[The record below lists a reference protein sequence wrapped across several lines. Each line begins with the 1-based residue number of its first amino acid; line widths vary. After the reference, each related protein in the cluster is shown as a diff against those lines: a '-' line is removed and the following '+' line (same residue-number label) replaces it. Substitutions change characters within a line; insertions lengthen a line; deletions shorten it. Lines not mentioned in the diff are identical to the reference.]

1 MPFPRVTAFAH
12 ELVATRLRPGDLAI
26 DATVGKGNDTLFLAE
41 RVGAE
46 GRVEG
51 FEIQEAALAIA
62 RPLLADHPQV
72 NLHHCGHER
81 MAEFVRGRAN
91 AILFNLGYLPSGD
104 KSIITTPDTTQQGLV
119 AALTLLNEGGILSV
133 VVYPG
138 HPGGREEA
146 GRVEGWF
153 AAQDPD
159 LYDRIHYGRYPTGPA
174 TASPYL
180 LALEKRA
187 R

>member
-12 ELVATRLRPGDLAI
+12 ELVAGHLRPGHLAI
-26 DATVGKGNDTLFLAE
+26 DATVGKGYDTLFLAE
-41 RVGAE
+41 RVGPE

-62 RPLLADHPQV
+62 RPLLARHPQV
-72 NLHHCGHER
+72 NLHHRGHEH
-81 MAEFVRGRAN
+81 MAGIVHGRAN

-104 KSIITTPDTTQQGLV
+104 KSIITTPETTQQGLA
-119 AALTLLNEGGILSV
+119 AALTLLNDGGILSV

-146 GRVEGWF
+146 GRVEEWF

-159 LYDRIHYGRYPTGPA
+159 LYDRIHYGRFPTGPA
-174 TASPYL
+174 NASPYL
-180 LALEKRA
+180 LALGKRA